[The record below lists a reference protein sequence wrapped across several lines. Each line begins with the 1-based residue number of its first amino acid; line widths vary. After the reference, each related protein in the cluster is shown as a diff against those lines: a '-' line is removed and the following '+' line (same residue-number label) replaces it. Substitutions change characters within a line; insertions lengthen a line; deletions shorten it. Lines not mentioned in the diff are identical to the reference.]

1 MVVAHSFDVPGDLRH
16 LFGNDPRRLCV
27 PPLKRFMEAG
37 DGQVEPRKIEQI
49 ELLSWIERIR
59 TRPGIER
66 FVNLSEGRE
75 PPRIH
80 DGLGNLMKLE
90 IQHDQR

>member
-1 MVVAHSFDVPGDLRH
+1 MVVFSFGAVVVTTTDLPWPPGLKSPAQDFAEPSAHYH
-16 LFGNDPRRLCV
+16 
-27 PPLKRFMEAG
+27 
-37 DGQVEPRKIEQI
+37 

-66 FVNLSEGRE
+66 FVKLSEGRE
-75 PPRIH
+75 PPRIR